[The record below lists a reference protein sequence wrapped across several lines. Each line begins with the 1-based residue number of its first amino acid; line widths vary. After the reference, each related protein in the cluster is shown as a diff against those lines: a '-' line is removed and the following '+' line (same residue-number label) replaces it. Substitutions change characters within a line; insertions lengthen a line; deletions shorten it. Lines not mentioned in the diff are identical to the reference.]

1 MWLAGKQD
9 GRKTPKE
16 SSSQAAKTKNFVPQ
30 KQKTVKATNSQ
41 KKNYAKFNLTFVVV
55 LVVGIVVVVVV
66 GSGSHFCAFHFSF
79 LPAGKCSKLRPGSEF
94 SIFHFPRPETRNLPA
109 WLVHT

>member
-41 KKNYAKFNLTFVVV
+41 KNYAKFNLTFVVV